1 MPIHQQIAALL
12 RALPDTALCAVADAL
27 GWAEAEGH
35 LPDLVSS
42 EEDAAA
48 IEGFL
53 RATEAAV
60 DADYLAHGK

>member
-1 MPIHQQIAALL
+1 MDIRQQVAALL
-12 RALPDTALCAVADAL
+12 RALPDSALCAVADAIA
-27 GWAEAEGH
+27 WAEAEGH

-42 EEDAAA
+42 EEDAAS

-53 RATEAAV
+53 RAVEAAV